1 MKNVLAILIL
11 ATFLIQS
18 CAVQKRHYRNGYD
31 ITFTTSKKNSNK
43 KNEVDKLNRIEMN
56 HASLESDNQ
65 TNHQMIASSNQDIR
79 SIVLA
84 PTQTNTQ
91 KDESCDVIYFRNN
104 KVVSAKVVEINSTDI
119 KYKRCDNLDG
129 PLIVVDKNSVKSILY
144 KNGDTETFTESYPIK
159 PIQENTR
166 INKYSP
172 NTDAN
177 YDGYAIASF
186 ACGVLF
192 FLLFPA
198 ILGFIFGIISLKRIK
213 ESDGK
218 LKGKVFALIGTV
230 IGGLLLFI
238 TLLALIILIV
248 GLLI

>member
-1 MKNVLAILIL
+1 MKQLLALLVIT
-11 ATFLIQS
+11 ACLIQS

-31 ITFTTSKKNSNK
+31 ITFKTSKKNSSK
-43 KNEVDKLNRIEMN
+43 KNDVSSLYRIETPQT
-56 HASLESDNQ
+56 LVQ
-65 TNHQMIASSNQDIR
+65 TNIQTNRALVASAEQDLR
-79 SIVLA
+79 NVVLA
-84 PTQTNTQ
+84 TTQITNRN
-91 KDESCDVIYFRNN
+91 DESCDVIYFRNN

-144 KNGDTETFTESYPIK
+144 KNGDTETFTESYPVK

-166 INKYSP
+166 INKSSP
-172 NTDAN
+172 NTEAN

-186 ACGVLF
+186 VCGVLF
-192 FLLFPA
+192 FLLFPG

-238 TLLALIILIV
+238 TVLALIILIAA
-248 GLLI
+248 LLI

>member
-1 MKNVLAILIL
+1 MKQLLALLVI
-11 ATFLIQS
+11 TTCMIQS

-31 ITFTTSKKNSNK
+31 ITFKTSKKNSAK
-43 KNEVDKLNRIEMN
+43 KNDVSSLCPIETPQ
-56 HASLESDNQ
+56 ALVQ
-65 TNHQMIASSNQDIR
+65 TNIQTNRALVASANQDLR
-79 SIVLA
+79 NVVLA
-84 PTQTNTQ
+84 TTQINNQ
-91 KDESCDVIYFRNN
+91 NDESCDVIYFRNN

-144 KNGDTETFTESYPIK
+144 KNGDTETFTESYPVK

>member
-1 MKNVLAILIL
+1 MKQLLALLVIT
-11 ATFLIQS
+11 ACLIQS

-31 ITFTTSKKNSNK
+31 ITFKTSKKNSSK
-43 KNEVDKLNRIEMN
+43 KNDVCSLYRIETPQT
-56 HASLESDNQ
+56 LVQ
-65 TNHQMIASSNQDIR
+65 TNI
-79 SIVLA
+79 
-84 PTQTNTQ
+84 QTNRALVASADQDLRNVVSATTQ
-91 KDESCDVIYFRNN
+91 INNQNDESCDVIYFRNN

-129 PLIVVDKNSVKSILY
+129 PLIVVEKNSVKSILY
-144 KNGDTETFTESYPIK
+144 KNGDTETFTESYPVK

-166 INKYSP
+166 INKSSP
-172 NTDAN
+172 NPDAN

-186 ACGVLF
+186 VCGVLF
-192 FLLFPA
+192 FLLFPG

-238 TLLALIILIV
+238 TVLALIILIAA
-248 GLLI
+248 LLI

>member
-1 MKNVLAILIL
+1 
-11 ATFLIQS
+11 
-18 CAVQKRHYRNGYD
+18 
-31 ITFTTSKKNSNK
+31 
-43 KNEVDKLNRIEMN
+43 
-56 HASLESDNQ
+56 
-65 TNHQMIASSNQDIR
+65 
-79 SIVLA
+79 
-84 PTQTNTQ
+84 
-91 KDESCDVIYFRNN
+91 
-104 KVVSAKVVEINSTDI
+104 
-119 KYKRCDNLDG
+119 LDG

-144 KNGDTETFTESYPIK
+144 KNGDTETFTESYPVK

-166 INKYSP
+166 INKSSP

-186 ACGVLF
+186 VCGVLF

-238 TLLALIILIV
+238 TVLALIILIAA
-248 GLLI
+248 LLI

>member
-31 ITFTTSKKNSNK
+31 ITFKTSKKNNNK
-43 KNEVDKLNRIEMN
+43 KNEVEKLNRIETTR
-56 HASLESDNQ
+56 ASLESDIQ

-91 KDESCDVIYFRNN
+91 NDESCDVIYFRNN
-104 KVVSAKVVEINSTDI
+104 KVVSAKVVEISSTDI

-144 KNGDTETFTESYPIK
+144 KNGDTETFTENYPVK
-159 PIQENTR
+159 QTSENTT
-166 INKYSP
+166 ILKKSP
-172 NTDAN
+172 NDEAK
-177 YDGYAIASF
+177 YDGFAIASF
-186 ACGVLF
+186 ACSLLF
-192 FLLFPA
+192 FFVFPA
-198 ILGFIFGIISLKRIK
+198 VIAFIFGIISLKRIK
-213 ESDGK
+213 ESNGT
-218 LKGKVFALIGTV
+218 LKGKVFASIGTLIGG
-230 IGGLLLFI
+230 ILLFI
-238 TLLALIILIV
+238 TILALILI
-248 GLLI
+248 IAAAAI

>member
-1 MKNVLAILIL
+1 MKQLLALLVIT
-11 ATFLIQS
+11 ACLIQS

-31 ITFTTSKKNSNK
+31 ITFKTSKKNSAK
-43 KNEVDKLNRIEMN
+43 KNDVSSLYRIETPQ
-56 HASLESDNQ
+56 ALVQ
-65 TNHQMIASSNQDIR
+65 TNIQTNRALVASANQDLR
-79 SIVLA
+79 NVVLA
-84 PTQTNTQ
+84 TTQITNQ
-91 KDESCDVIYFRNN
+91 NDESCDVIYFRNN

-144 KNGDTETFTESYPIK
+144 KNGDTETFTESYPVK

-166 INKYSP
+166 INKTSP
-172 NTDAN
+172 SPDAN

-186 ACGVLF
+186 VCGVLF

-213 ESDGK
+213 ESDGR
-218 LKGKVFALIGTV
+218 LKGKIFALIGTV

-238 TLLALIILIV
+238 TVLALIILIAAI
-248 GLLI
+248 LI

>member
-1 MKNVLAILIL
+1 MKQLLALLVIT
-11 ATFLIQS
+11 ACLIQS

-31 ITFTTSKKNSNK
+31 ITFKTSKKNSAK
-43 KNEVDKLNRIEMN
+43 KDDVV
-56 HASLESDNQ
+56 Q
-65 TNHQMIASSNQDIR
+65 TNIQTNRALVASANQDLR
-79 SIVLA
+79 NVVLA
-84 PTQTNTQ
+84 TTQITNQ
-91 KDESCDVIYFRNN
+91 NDESCDVIYFRNN

-166 INKYSP
+166 INKTSP
-172 NTDAN
+172 SPDAN

-186 ACGVLF
+186 VCGVLF

-218 LKGKVFALIGTV
+218 LKGKIFALIGTV

-238 TLLALIILIV
+238 TVLALIILIAAI
-248 GLLI
+248 LI

>member
-31 ITFTTSKKNSNK
+31 ITFKTTKKNSTK
-43 KNEVDKLNRIEMN
+43 KNDVSPLRRIESTQTIDESNVQMN
-56 HASLESDNQ
+56 HPLMASAD
-65 TNHQMIASSNQDIR
+65 QDIR
-79 SIVLA
+79 NVVLA
-84 PTQTNTQ
+84 STQTNTQ
-91 KDESCDVIYFRNN
+91 NDESCDVIYFRNN
-104 KVVSAKVVEINSTDI
+104 KVVSAKVVEISSTDI